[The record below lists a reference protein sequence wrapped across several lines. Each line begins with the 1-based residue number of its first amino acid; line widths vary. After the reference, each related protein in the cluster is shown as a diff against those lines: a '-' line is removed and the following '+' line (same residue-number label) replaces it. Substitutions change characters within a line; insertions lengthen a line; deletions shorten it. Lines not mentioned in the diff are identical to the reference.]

1 MKRELLANE
10 KGFSLLEVVVAL
22 SIFAVFATV
31 FVQSQGT
38 QVNISM
44 GFQEELKMRNLAQQ
58 IVNEIMI
65 NPPELAD
72 SLFAGGGDTKTFEN
86 EERYSYTIAWTKFTL
101 PDFNKLKN
109 ADDNQQGQT
118 GVESRIMEK
127 VRENMEKL
135 IFQVEITIK
144 NKETGYSH
152 SVTTWLY
159 NNNAILELS
168 GF

>member
-1 MKRELLANE
+1 MIKNQ

-58 IVNEIMI
+58 LVNEIIMT
-65 NPPELAD
+65 PPELTE
-72 SLFAGGGDTKTFEN
+72 SIFISSESKTFEN
-86 EERYSYTIAWTKFTL
+86 DPNYSYNISWNKFTL
-101 PDFNKLKN
+101 PDFSKLKTGN
-109 ADDNQQGQT
+109 EAQGQT
-118 GVESRIMEK
+118 GIEQRIAEK

-135 IFQVEITIK
+135 VFQLEITVI
-144 NKETGYSH
+144 NKQTNYSH
-152 SVTTWLY
+152 TVMTWLY
-159 NNNAILELS
+159 NDRAVLELN
-168 GF
+168 GI

>member
-1 MKRELLANE
+1 MKGLLENQ

-58 IVNEIMI
+58 VINDIMI
-65 NPPELAD
+65 NTPDLTE
-72 SLFAGGGDTKTFEN
+72 SLFVGSGDTKTFEN
-86 EERYSYTIAWTKFTL
+86 EDNYSYTIAWTKFTL
-101 PDFNKLKN
+101 PDFSKLKSAEEN
-109 ADDNQQGQT
+109 AEGET
-118 GVESRIMEK
+118 GVESRVMEK

-135 IFQVEITIK
+135 IFQVEVTIK
-144 NKETGYSH
+144 NKETGYAH
-152 SVTTWLY
+152 SVSTWLY
-159 NNNAILELS
+159 NNNVTLELS